1 VMEEDFGTL
10 IDYFGGLR
18 DLKDKLI
25 RILHPLSFVEDPV
38 RILRALRFAGRF
50 DFKLS
55 KSTEKAMLNALSM
68 HLLKQASRGRL
79 LKELTLAFREEKILD
94 ILKLYRQY
102 KVLEELIDGFQW
114 NQDLELKLEKLKEVV
129 SWHKIE
135 FPNKKLEYGWLYLV
149 ILLEKVKGEEFLRDM
164 SAPAWVRELYRTYKE
179 QAKEVIRKLHQA
191 KKPSEVYLTL
201 KGFSEPFYLLL
212 AIEESLRPKIVL
224 YMEKLS
230 KLKVDVSKFSGLK
243 GRELGRAIENEK
255 LRLMDETFT
264 LT

>member
-1 VMEEDFGTL
+1 
-10 IDYFGGLR
+10 
-18 DLKDKLI
+18 
-25 RILHPLSFVEDPV
+25 
-38 RILRALRFAGRF
+38 
-50 DFKLS
+50 
-55 KSTEKAMLNALSM
+55 
-68 HLLKQASRGRL
+68 
-79 LKELTLAFREEKILD
+79 
-94 ILKLYRQY
+94 
-102 KVLEELIDGFQW
+102 
-114 NQDLELKLEKLKEVV
+114 
-129 SWHKIE
+129 
-135 FPNKKLEYGWLYLV
+135 
-149 ILLEKVKGEEFLRDM
+149 LEKVKGEEFLRDM

-201 KGFSEPFYLLL
+201 KGFNEPFYLLL

-243 GRELGRAIENEK
+243 GKELGRAIENEK

>member
-1 VMEEDFGTL
+1 
-10 IDYFGGLR
+10 
-18 DLKDKLI
+18 
-25 RILHPLSFVEDPV
+25 
-38 RILRALRFAGRF
+38 
-50 DFKLS
+50 
-55 KSTEKAMLNALSM
+55 MLNALSM

-79 LKELTLAFREEKILD
+79 LKELTLAFREEKLLD

-114 NQDLELKLEKLKEVV
+114 SQDLELKLEKLKDVV

-191 KKPSEVYLTL
+191 KKPSEAYLTL
-201 KGFSEPFYLLL
+201 KGFNEPFYLLL
-212 AIEESLRPKIVL
+212 AIEESLRPKVVL

-230 KLKVDVSKFSGLK
+230 KLKVDVSRFAGLK
-243 GRELGRAIENEK
+243 GKELGRAIEKEK
-255 LRLMDETFT
+255 LKLMDETFT